1 MAGLLTDSSLQTPSH
16 LFEAVAAFACPEF
29 WKSQQRVL
37 LPREYIY
44 IGNCRYMNC
53 Y

>member
-37 LPREYIY
+37 LPMCAAFPIETFLLP
-44 IGNCRYMNC
+44 
-53 Y
+53 